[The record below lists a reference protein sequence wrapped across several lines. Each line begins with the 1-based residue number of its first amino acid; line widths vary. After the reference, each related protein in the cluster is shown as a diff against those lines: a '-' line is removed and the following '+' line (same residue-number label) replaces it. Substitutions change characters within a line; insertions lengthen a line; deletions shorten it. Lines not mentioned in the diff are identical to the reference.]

1 MREYEIEGP
10 LYFIHP
16 LFHTMFDVVIPLGPN
31 DVKHFGQQLEHTR
44 KYVIGYR
51 RIYIVAFDPGLAASC
66 VASSTESSGASSEDS
81 VNGASSYDSVNGASS
96 TESSDDGDSV
106 IVVPESAFPFSKN
119 TVSVY
124 HGTNSRNGWY
134 FQQLLKMYAWAYL
147 DGLLDRY
154 LVVDAD
160 TFFVNPTR
168 FETTD
173 GKCLYNFAR
182 EYNPPYFEH
191 MARLSPIFTRTYE
204 LSGICHHMLFET
216 GVVKEIIGQV
226 EAAHKGKRFWEVF
239 LECVDVG
246 LRHGIGSGAS
256 EYELYFHYIMKTR
269 LDEVE
274 IRELVWDNVT
284 EWTPDKWVEHD
295 YVAWHHYDQ

>member
-1 MREYEIEGP
+1 
-10 LYFIHP
+10 
-16 LFHTMFDVVIPLGPN
+16 MFDVVIPLGPN
-31 DVKHFGQQLEHTR
+31 DVKYFGQQLEHTR

-51 RIYIVAFDPGLAASC
+51 RIYVIAFDPGSAAL
-66 VASSTESSGASSEDS
+66 SSSNDGDSGDSVKGASS
-81 VNGASSYDSVNGASS
+81 SSN
-96 TESSDDGDSV
+96 DGDSV
-106 IVVPESAFPFSKN
+106 IIVPESVFPFSKN

-124 HGTNSRNGWY
+124 HGANSRNGWY
-134 FQQLLKMYAWAYL
+134 FQQLLKLYAWAYL

-154 LVVDAD
+154 LVIDAD

-182 EYNPPYFEH
+182 EYHPPYFEH
-191 MARLSPIFTRTYE
+191 MARMSSVFTRTYE

-216 GVVKEIIGQV
+216 GVVKEIIGLV

-269 LDEVE
+269 LEEVE
-274 IRELVWDNVT
+274 IRELVWDNVA
-284 EWTPDKWVEHD
+284 EWAPDKWVEHD

>member
-1 MREYEIEGP
+1 LCEYEIEGF
-10 LYFIHP
+10 LYFIHS
-16 LFHTMFDVVIPLGPN
+16 LFNTMFDVVIPLGPN
-31 DVKHFGQQLEHTR
+31 DIKHFGQQLEHTR

-51 RIYIVAFDPGLAASC
+51 RIYIVAFDPDAING
-66 VASSTESSGASSEDS
+66 GDS
-81 VNGASSYDSVNGASS
+81 VDGTSSSSY
-96 TESSDDGDSV
+96 DGDSV
-106 IVVPESAFPFSKN
+106 IVVPESVFPFSKN

-124 HGTNSRNGWY
+124 HGANSRNGWY

-168 FETTD
+168 FETSD
-173 GKCLYNFAR
+173 GKCLYNFAH

-191 MARLSPIFTRTYE
+191 MARMSPIFTRTYE

-216 GVVKEIIGQV
+216 GVVKEIIGLV
-226 EAAHKGKRFWEVF
+226 EAAQKGKRFWEVF

-274 IRELVWDNVT
+274 IRELVWDNVA
-284 EWTPDKWVEHD
+284 EWMPDKWVEHD

>member
-1 MREYEIEGP
+1 MCEYEIEGF

-16 LFHTMFDVVIPLGPN
+16 IFHTMFDVVIPLGPN
-31 DVKHFGQQLEHTR
+31 DVKYFGQQLEHTR

-51 RIYIVAFDPGLAASC
+51 RIYVVAFDPGLATL
-66 VASSTESSGASSEDS
+66 ASSSSSNDGDSGDSVKGASS
-81 VNGASSYDSVNGASS
+81 SSN
-96 TESSDDGDSV
+96 DGDSV
-106 IVVPESAFPFSKN
+106 IIVPESVFPFSKN

-124 HGTNSRNGWY
+124 HGANSRNGWY
-134 FQQLLKMYAWAYL
+134 FQQLLKLYAWAYL

-154 LVVDAD
+154 LVIDAD

-182 EYNPPYFEH
+182 EYHPPYFEH
-191 MARLSPIFTRTYE
+191 MARMSPVFTRTYE

-216 GVVKEIIGQV
+216 GAVKEIIGLV
-226 EAAHKGKRFWEVF
+226 EAAHKGKRLWEVF

-269 LDEVE
+269 LEEVE
-274 IRELVWDNVT
+274 IRELVWDNVA
-284 EWTPDKWVEHD
+284 EWAPDKWVEHD

>member
-1 MREYEIEGP
+1 LRKYEIEGP

-51 RIYIVAFDPGLAASC
+51 RIYVIAFDPGLAASC
-66 VASSTESSGASSEDS
+66 V
-81 VNGASSYDSVNGASS
+81 GASS

-106 IVVPESAFPFSKN
+106 IVVPESVFPFSKN

-124 HGTNSRNGWY
+124 HGANSRNGWY
-134 FQQLLKMYAWAYL
+134 FQQLLKIYAWAHL

-216 GVVKEIIGQV
+216 RVVNEIISLV

-239 LECVDVG
+239 LECVEVG
-246 LRHGIGSGAS
+246 LRYGIGSGAS

-269 LDEVE
+269 LEEVE

-284 EWTPDKWVEHD
+284 EWTPEKWIEHD

>member
-1 MREYEIEGP
+1 MRKYEIEGP

-16 LFHTMFDVVIPLGPN
+16 LFYTMFDVVIPLGPN
-31 DVKHFGQQLEHTR
+31 DVKYFGQQLEHTR

-66 VASSTESSGASSEDS
+66 VGDSVNGASSSGASSEDS
-81 VNGASSYDSVNGASS
+81 VD
-96 TESSDDGDSV
+96 DSV
-106 IVVPESAFPFSKN
+106 IIVPESVFPFSKN

-182 EYNPPYFEH
+182 EYHPPYFEH
-191 MARLSPIFTRTYE
+191 MARMSPVFTRTYE

-216 GVVKEIIGQV
+216 RVVKEIIGLV

-256 EYELYFHYIMKTR
+256 EYELYFHYIMKTH

-274 IRELVWDNVT
+274 IRELVWDNVA

>member
-1 MREYEIEGP
+1 
-10 LYFIHP
+10 
-16 LFHTMFDVVIPLGPN
+16 MFDVVIPLGPN
-31 DVKHFGQQLEHTR
+31 DVKYFRRQLKHTMN
-44 KYVIGYR
+44 YVIGYR
-51 RIYIVAFDPGLAASC
+51 RIYVVAFDPDVVSTS
-66 VASSTESSGASSEDS
+66 SSTTFDNS
-81 VNGASSYDSVNGASS
+81 VDGASS
-96 TESSDDGDSV
+96 TDSSPSDDSV
-106 IVVPESAFPFSKN
+106 IIVSESVFPFSKN

-124 HGTNSRNGWY
+124 HGANRRNGWY

-168 FETTD
+168 FETSD

-182 EYNPPYFEH
+182 EYHIPYFKH
-191 MARLSPIFTRTYE
+191 IARMSPVFTRTYE

-216 GVVKEIIGQV
+216 CVVKEIIGQV

-269 LDEVE
+269 LDDIE
-274 IRELVWDNVT
+274 IRELVWDNVV

>member
-1 MREYEIEGP
+1 
-10 LYFIHP
+10 
-16 LFHTMFDVVIPLGPN
+16 MFDVVIPLGPN
-31 DVKHFGQQLEHTR
+31 DVKRFGQQLEHTR

-51 RIYIVAFDPGLAASC
+51 RIYVVAFDPEAITLSGT
-66 VASSTESSGASSEDS
+66 SSNDS
-81 VNGASSYDSVNGASS
+81 ID
-96 TESSDDGDSV
+96 EQV
-106 IVVPESAFPFSKN
+106 IIVPESVFPFSKN

-124 HGTNSRNGWY
+124 HGANSRNGWY
-134 FQQLLKMYAWAYL
+134 FQQLLKMYAWDYL

-160 TFFVNPTR
+160 TFFINPTR
-168 FETTD
+168 FETVD

-182 EYNPPYFEH
+182 EYHPPYFEH
-191 MARLSPIFTRTYE
+191 MARMSPIFTRTYE

-216 GVVKEIIGQV
+216 RVVKEIIGQV
-226 EAAHKGKRFWEVF
+226 EARHKGKRFWEVF
-239 LECVDVG
+239 LECVEAG

-274 IRELVWDNVT
+274 IRELVWANAAKWSPE
-284 EWTPDKWVEHD
+284 EWTDHD

>member
-1 MREYEIEGP
+1 
-10 LYFIHP
+10 
-16 LFHTMFDVVIPLGPN
+16 MFDIVIPLGPN
-31 DVKHFGQQLEHTR
+31 DTKHFALQLEHTR

-51 RIYIVAFDPGLAASC
+51 RIYIVAFDP
-66 VASSTESSGASSEDS
+66 S
-81 VNGASSYDSVNGASS
+81 VIPPV
-96 TESSDDGDSV
+96 DDTSI
-106 IVVPESAFPFSKN
+106 IVVPESVFPFSKN

-124 HGTNSRNGWY
+124 HGANSRNGWY

-168 FETTD
+168 FETGD
-173 GKCLYNFAR
+173 GKCLYNFAH
-182 EYNPPYFEH
+182 EYHPPYFEH
-191 MARLSPIFTRTYE
+191 MARLAPVFTRTYE

-216 GVVKEIIGQV
+216 NVVKEIIRQV
-226 EAAHKGKRFWEVF
+226 EAEHKGKRFWEAF
-239 LECVDVG
+239 LECVKKE
-246 LRHGIGSGAS
+246 LQHGIGSGAS

-274 IRELVWDNVT
+274 IRELVWANAGRWAPE
-284 EWTPDKWVEHD
+284 EWGEHD
-295 YVAWHHYDQ
+295 YVSWHHYDQ

>member
-1 MREYEIEGP
+1 LREYEIEGT

-31 DVKHFGQQLEHTR
+31 DVKYFGQQLEHTR

-66 VASSTESSGASSEDS
+66 L
-81 VNGASSYDSVNGASS
+81 GASSYDSV
-96 TESSDDGDSV
+96 DDSV
-106 IVVPESAFPFSKN
+106 IVVPESVFPFSKN

-124 HGTNSRNGWY
+124 HGANSRNGWY
-134 FQQLLKMYAWAYL
+134 FQQLLKMYAWAHL

-216 GVVKEIIGQV
+216 GVVKEIIGLV

-256 EYELYFHYIMKTR
+256 EYELYFHYIMKTH

-274 IRELVWDNVT
+274 IRELVWDNVA